1 MAFTRREFIRIG
13 AVAGGVTAASGLTTN
28 WWDLQAHP
36 IPDPKTDGD
45 RVVPTF
51 CEMCFWKCGVLAH
64 VRNGRVT
71 KIVGNPAHPLSKG
84 RLCPRGE
91 AGIGMLYD
99 PDRLKT
105 PLIRRGKRGA
115 QVFEPVSW
123 SAALDETAQRMDA
136 IRTKYGPEAFALFF
150 HGWGASW
157 FTRLMQAYGTPN
169 LAEPAYAQCMGP
181 REGAFALTFGQGLG
195 SPESIDIENA
205 RCITLIGAH
214 LGENMHNTQVQ
225 ELATAIGRGAQLVVV
240 DPRFSIA
247 ASKAKYWL
255 PIKPG
260 TDIALLLAWMNFI
273 IAEKRYDAD
282 YIAKYAT
289 GFEQLAKHV
298 ADKTPEWA
306 YPITG
311 IKPDVIRDSARLI
324 AGSRP
329 ASLIHPGR
337 HTTWYG
343 DDTQRLRAVAI
354 LSALL
359 GSWGRR
365 GGYILPS
372 AMELPQYPAKKP
384 EKLSRPAADRPQPN
398 LYPLS
403 EDALTCG
410 LRDAAMIRNQV
421 VTGKAPTPDASNIRN
436 QAVAGTA
443 PYPVK
448 GWMVYATDLMQSLP
462 APKQT
467 EKAIQQLD
475 FLVSVDI
482 LPSEIV
488 GWSDIV
494 LPESTYLERFDN
506 VWAPSY
512 KEPFI
517 ALRQP
522 VVEPMYESK
531 PGWWIARE
539 LATRLGL
546 GDYFQWKDPLE
557 VVRWRVEA
565 AGQSFTKLRLQ
576 GVVTGQRPPV
586 AEEEGLALSFDTPS
600 KKIELVSSTLAS
612 AGFDPLPNYT
622 AHTQP
627 PDGMFR
633 LLFGRAPS
641 HTFGRTANNRLA
653 ASVFSE
659 NELWINAVAAKSLS
673 GFEDKPLKS
682 GESIV
687 LENQDGV
694 RSTPIKAK
702 VTERIRGDCV
712 YMVHGWG
719 HASKGLKFAKGRG
732 ASDSELVTKFETDP
746 IMGGTGM
753 NVNFVRVLR
762 AEA

>member
-13 AVAGGVTAASGLTTN
+13 AIGGGVAAASGLTTN

-45 RVVPTF
+45 SVVPTF
-51 CEMCFWKCGVLAH
+51 CELCFWKCGVLAH
-64 VRNGRVT
+64 VKNGKVT

-91 AGIGMLYD
+91 GATGLLYD

-105 PLIRRGKRGA
+105 PLIRRGKRGQ
-115 QVFEPVSW
+115 QVFEAVSW
-123 SAALDETAQRMDA
+123 SAALDEVARQMDA
-136 IRTKYGPEAFALFF
+136 IRTRYGPEAFALFT
-150 HGWGASW
+150 HGWGGSW
-157 FTRLMQAYGTPN
+157 FNRLMQAYGSPN
-169 LAEPAYAQCMGP
+169 IAAPSYAQCRGP
-181 REGAFALTFGQGLG
+181 REVGFTLTFGQGLG

-205 RCITLIGAH
+205 RCLTLIGSH

-240 DPRFSIA
+240 DPRFSVA

-260 TDIALLLAWMNFI
+260 TDIALLLAWMNVI
-273 IAEKRYDAD
+273 IAEKRYDAE

-289 GFEQLAKHV
+289 GFDQLAKHV
-298 ADKTPEWA
+298 ESKTPEWA

-311 IKPDVIRDSARLI
+311 IKPEVIRETARFI
-324 AGSRP
+324 AASRP

-337 HTTWYG
+337 HVTWYG

-354 LSALL
+354 LTALL
-359 GSWGRR
+359 GAWGRR

-372 AMELPQYPAKKP
+372 AMDLPKYPGKKP
-384 EKLSRPAADRPQPN
+384 EHQGRGVADRPLPS
-398 LYPLS
+398 LYPLADETLAS
-403 EDALTCG
+403 GVCDAT
-410 LRDAAMIRNQV
+410 IP
-421 VTGKAPTPDASNIRN
+421 GKAPY
-436 QAVAGTA
+436 QL
-443 PYPVK
+443 K
-448 GWMVYATDLMQSLP
+448 GWMVYGTNLMQSLP

-475 FLVSVDI
+475 FIATIDV
-482 LPSEIV
+482 LPAEIT
-488 GWSDIV
+488 GWSDVV
-494 LPESTYLERFDN
+494 LPESTYLERFDDA
-506 VWAPSY
+506 WAPAY

-517 ALRQP
+517 AMRQP
-522 VVEPMYESK
+522 AVAPMYESK
-531 PGWWIARE
+531 PGWWIAKEIGR
-539 LATRLGL
+539 RLGL
-546 GDYFQWKDPLE
+546 ADYFNWKDPVE

-565 AGQSFTKLRLQ
+565 AGQDFRKLAAQ
-576 GVVTGQRPPV
+576 GVITGPRVPV
-586 AEEEGLALSFDTPS
+586 AEEEGLALSFDTAS
-600 KKIELVSSTLAS
+600 KKIELFSATLAS
-612 AGFDPLPNYT
+612 AGFDPIPNYT
-622 AHTQP
+622 PHAQP

-633 LLFGRAPS
+633 LLFGRAPT
-641 HTFGRTANNRLA
+641 HTFGRTTNNRLLS
-653 ASVFSE
+653 SVFSE
-659 NELWINAVAAKSLS
+659 NELWINTIAAKGLV

-682 GESIV
+682 GDSIV
-687 LENQDGV
+687 LVNQDGT
-694 RSTPIKAK
+694 RSRPFKAK

-719 HASKGLKFAKGRG
+719 HSSNGLKYAKDRG
-732 ASDSELVTKFETDP
+732 ASDSDLVTRYETDP